1 MRKITE
7 SELKDRVAGLREYL
21 AVLEAGPAQQPGFAS
36 NGGGAAFGNPHIT
49 AQGQKAGAT
58 QAAPQAA
65 ATVGKTKPPAKPTAP
80 MVAYDKNYPP
90 EMVKQLQNML
100 NAAGEKLTVDGK
112 MGPATRQAQARHP
125 EITTQ
130 DPAAQQYAQSL
141 AGQAPAQAGDTTVP
155 PPSDELRAQY
165 AQDTAPIAAPAQAAA
180 APGATTPA
188 PAAGGLVDG
197 SGKPVTSSNGQ
208 QVRTGQQAAP
218 SGLNV
223 DWNALAAKQQQQES
237 VSYTDMDPLARI
249 IQLSR

>member
-65 ATVGKTKPPAKPTAP
+65 ATVGKTKPTAP
-80 MVAYDKNYPP
+80 VVAYDKNYPP
-90 EMVKQLQNML
+90 EMVKQLQTML

-125 EITTQ
+125 EVTTQ

-141 AGQAPAQAGDTTVP
+141 AGDQAQAQAGDATVP

-197 SGKPVTSSNGQ
+197 SGKPVTSGNGQ
-208 QVRTGQQAAP
+208 PVRTG
-218 SGLNV
+218 
-223 DWNALAAKQQQQES
+223 QQQES
-237 VSYTDMDPLARI
+237 VSYKDIDSLARI